1 MTIQP
6 KLQPG
11 HDGEPPVHVPA
22 RDIESI
28 DRWTGKKRRETPDSP
43 MNINVDRIEWLFTHG
58 VIEQRHHQAA
68 RRLQRDWEIG
78 LIMPYAQ
85 MGVVAGNSGK
95 PDFTPA
101 HAKMDAMERFG
112 DAKRAVGP
120 KGFRIID
127 LVALQAMSVQKA
139 AAAMRVHQQR
149 AQGMLLVALDVLAAH
164 YRIG

>member
-58 VIEQRHHQAA
+58 VIEQHHHQAA
-68 RRLQRDWEIG
+68 RRLQRDWEVG

-85 MGVVAGNSGK
+85 MGVIGGGSGRA
-95 PDFTPA
+95 DFTPA
-101 HAKMDAMERFG
+101 QIKIDSQTRFHDAMK
-112 DAKRAVGP
+112 AIGP
-120 KGFRIID
+120 KGSRIVD

-139 AAAMRVHQQR
+139 AAAMRVHNLK
-149 AQGMLLVALDVLAAH
+149 AQGMLVVALDILAQH
-164 YRIG
+164 YRIA